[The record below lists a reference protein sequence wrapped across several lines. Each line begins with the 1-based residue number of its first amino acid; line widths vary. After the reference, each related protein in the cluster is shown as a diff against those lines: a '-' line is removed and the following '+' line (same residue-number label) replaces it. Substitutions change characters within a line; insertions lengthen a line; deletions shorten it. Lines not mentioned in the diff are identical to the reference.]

1 MAAPTVAEAGS
12 VLVRRE
18 LVPEL
23 GGTMRLLRRVW
34 EWVRMMHRG
43 CDHDYVGNLCDRC
56 EKEELGKR
64 LRRGNLTGTRGPRDL

>member
-1 MAAPTVAEAGS
+1 
-12 VLVRRE
+12 
-18 LVPEL
+18 
-23 GGTMRLLRRVW
+23 MRLLRRVW

-64 LRRGNLTGTRGPRDL
+64 LRRGNLTSTRGPRDL